1 MNVIES
7 LTNLNISESC
17 FNDIVSLVEA
27 KIIDFAQKRR
37 DKVLTKNAQKMNDL
51 FSSGATNA
59 IRILPNGEPMGDP
72 YVVNQLKQMRKE
84 NNEVTK
90 AARGK

>member
-1 MNVIES
+1 MNILES
-7 LTNLNISESC
+7 LKNLPISESC
-17 FNDIVSLVEA
+17 FNDIIKLVEA
-27 KIIDFAQKRR
+27 KIIDFNQKRMN
-37 DKVLTKNAQKMNDL
+37 KVLTKNAQKMNDL
-51 FSSGATNA
+51 FDSGATNA

-84 NNEVTK
+84 NNEVVK